1 MAYVRRVITLT
12 EKDMGRDLSSSPRYS
27 YNRLETSLKE
37 YDPINGLNTVG
48 DLIDSS
54 QDIIVKGLVQSDD
67 YLRTIIKHHC
77 PKDIHTGKR
86 NFLSHV
92 FVMKGETIYGK
103 HTFILTDAVL
113 NQFPTLEQKIDIT
126 KQALSF
132 FNTFVLPRKEK
143 ELKDKLIDVKNY
155 IPRICFLNHS
165 GHFNL
170 KNKTSCDTLLLVN
183 ECERLGLKGK
193 FYASQLDFA
202 LSTLSQ
208 SIKGAGDTLGLADI
222 IVVNDINE
230 GNSIMKSFLLNGWKC
245 YGYVLG
251 ANRNVVLN
259 SRSNLHQN
267 IEAVDYLLDILEDG
281 LNDPCVTQED

>member
-1 MAYVRRVITLT
+1 MSKVRKVVTLT
-12 EKDMGRDLSSSPRYS
+12 NKPMNVVYTNAPRYTYLCTEVHYGN
-27 YNRLETSLKE
+27 YNPLHEVSTE
-37 YDPINGLNTVG
+37 EDVINA
-48 DLIDSS
+48 
-54 QDIIVKGLVQSDD
+54 QKDIIVKGLIQSDD
-67 YLRTIIKHHC
+67 FLRTIIHNHC
-77 PKDIHTGKR
+77 PKDAKTGKR
-86 NFLSHV
+86 PFLSHV
-92 FVMKGETIYGK
+92 FVLKGKTAESDTEQ
-103 HTFILTDAVL
+103 TFVLTDAVL

-143 ELKDKLIDVKNY
+143 ELQDKLINVSNY

-202 LSTLSQ
+202 LSKVSQ
-208 SIKGAGDTLGLADI
+208 NIKGAGDTLGLADI

-251 ANRNVVLN
+251 ADRSVVLN
-259 SRSNLHQN
+259 SRSNLNQN
-267 IEAVDYLLDILEDG
+267 LEAVDYLLDILKED
-281 LNDPCVTQED
+281 